1 VMVVM
6 MVAVMM
12 PTVHRGGAG
21 NHAVV
26 ERFHTRTDAAGDRP
40 FLTTGRTHESE
51 QRLQER
57 HTRNLL
63 APVATGKGS
72 ETLPGSG
79 VPASFA
85 IEIRC
90 RREPA
95 GADPDPGTAPFTR
108 CRSCSGWNAPPAFFH
123 AGRLPVT
130 AIRLLHCRER
140 SEGGKRSAAGVSF
153 LGIAC
158 RRWQTSKKARALRFA
173 ASLRSL

>member
-1 VMVVM
+1 MLPLDRAASFALGFVVMVVVVVMAVVDRLGGRVNRGNRVVVGVVMGVVAVVERLGGGVDRVVMVVM

-72 ETLPGSG
+72 ET
-79 VPASFA
+79 
-85 IEIRC
+85 
-90 RREPA
+90 
-95 GADPDPGTAPFTR
+95 
-108 CRSCSGWNAPPAFFH
+108 
-123 AGRLPVT
+123 
-130 AIRLLHCRER
+130 
-140 SEGGKRSAAGVSF
+140 
-153 LGIAC
+153 
-158 RRWQTSKKARALRFA
+158 
-173 ASLRSL
+173 